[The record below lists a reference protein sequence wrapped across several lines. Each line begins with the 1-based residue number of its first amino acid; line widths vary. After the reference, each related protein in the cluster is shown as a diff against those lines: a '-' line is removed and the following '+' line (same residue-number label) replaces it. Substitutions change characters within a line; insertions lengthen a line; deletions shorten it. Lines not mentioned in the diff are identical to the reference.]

1 MPKRSPYL
9 APLFAALLIL
19 AGCSSSTADTTL
31 DGVVAFE
38 NVNVIPM
45 DHERVLENYTV
56 LVRDGRIADIG
67 PDVEIPRGATR
78 IDGTGRYL
86 LPGFIDMAVY
96 GLSDDDHLPFMLH
109 GVTTYRHA
117 RGATL
122 QLKWR
127 EDAQQGDMIGP
138 YVYNT
143 RNMVDN
149 GVTNLG
155 PVVPMA
161 SPEEADKIIKQ
172 HTDNGY
178 DAIRITYG
186 LQRDSYFALAEAAEQ
201 AGIPLMGN
209 IPKNVR
215 LDEVS
220 DRTILGLGRL
230 VKELQPSD
238 TLFDDVNITFGIP
251 PYAYWTMDE
260 SRLEAVVQTV
270 KQQNLRVVPMNFS
283 TYWGHVPRDEF
294 EAMLADPTI
303 AYHRPD
309 NVYYWKDWYE
319 RRVNPGSI
327 RASENAREINKR
339 ITDALHEAGVTLLMG
354 TRGASGILVL
364 AGEGVEEELAFFV
377 ESGLTPYE
385 ALQTGTYH
393 AAQELEALDEIGTIA
408 VGKQADLVLLSAN
421 PLEDIRNVA
430 AVEGVMGDGRW
441 YTRTVMLE
449 ELEATRALYDRE
461 GHFMSIL
468 EDEGYKA
475 AREHYLTFR
484 QENPDLPLFREMRL
498 LNYIYALVGAQQ
510 RYEEALGVLDMWE
523 EAVPNSWLA
532 LGLYGYVYENM
543 GDYDKAIEAHEHAW
557 AANPY
562 YWNFS
567 VKEEAEKVRK
577 LQTDES

>member
-1 MPKRSPYL
+1 MPKHSPHL
-9 APLFAALLIL
+9 APLFAALLLL

-38 NVNVIPM
+38 NVTVIPM
-45 DHERVLENYTV
+45 DRERVLENHTV
-56 LVRDGRIADIG
+56 LVRDGRIAEIG
-67 PDVEIPRGATR
+67 SDVEIPHGATR

-161 SPEEADKIIKQ
+161 SPDEADKIIKQ
-172 HTDNGY
+172 HTDNRY

-186 LQRDSYFALAEAAEQ
+186 LQRESYFALAEAAEQ

-209 IPKNVR
+209 IPKNVH

-230 VKELQPSD
+230 VKEMQPSD

-294 EAMLADPTI
+294 EAMLADPTT

-309 NVYYWKDWYE
+309 NVYYWKDRYE

-339 ITDALHEAGVTLLMG
+339 ITGALHEAGVTLLMG

-393 AAQELEALDEIGTIA
+393 AAQELEALDDIGTIA

-441 YTRTVMLE
+441 YTRAVMLE
-449 ELEATRALYDRE
+449 ELEAMRALYDRE

-468 EDEGYKA
+468 EDEGYEA

-577 LQTDES
+577 LQIDES